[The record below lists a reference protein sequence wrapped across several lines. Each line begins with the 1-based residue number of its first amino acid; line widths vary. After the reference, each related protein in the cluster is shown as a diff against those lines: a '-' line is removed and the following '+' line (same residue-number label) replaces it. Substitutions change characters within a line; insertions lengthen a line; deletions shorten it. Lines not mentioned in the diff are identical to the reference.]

1 MSKSNKSTRKIVA
14 ITVKEGD
21 IIEATVAKVKHP
33 TPGVLLVIEG
43 NPMAFM
49 PNSTLIGKTPADKQ
63 ARRDALTATPGEKVR
78 VQVIE
83 TKDAGHDPA
92 NPEKQRLIV
101 NEIKPFLAQRDAE
114 SKDRKAQAQ
123 ERAAA
128 KVASTRAAVE
138 ALVVDMVYDGV
149 VVQIAEKDST
159 RNPGE
164 KFTFGAYVDIGGV
177 SGLLHNRAMDGAVK
191 VGDKVRVV
199 VESAQM
205 DGDKPRIALNAIKAA
220 DHDKSRELLSL
231 LNPGQKTNGRDVR
244 AANVDNVEGFT
255 MSIGEVGIPAFLPAA
270 DAHVKDTSVL
280 TKGSRTARV
289 IVTGQIIGGQYAL
302 VTREGV

>member
-1 MSKSNKSTRKIVA
+1 MSKSTKSNRKLVA
-14 ITVKEGD
+14 ITVREGD

-33 TPGVLLVIEG
+33 VPGVLLVIEG

-63 ARRDALTATPGEKVR
+63 ARRDALTANPGEKVR

-101 NEIKPFLAQRDAE
+101 NEIKPFLAQRDAD
-114 SKDRKAQAQ
+114 SKERKAQAQ

-128 KVASTRAAVE
+128 KVAGIRAAVE
-138 ALVVDMVYDGV
+138 ALVVDTVYDGV

-220 DHDKSRELLSL
+220 EHDKSRDLLSL
-231 LNPGQKTNGRDVR
+231 LIAGQKTNGRDVR
-244 AANVDNVEGFT
+244 AGNVDNVEGFT

-289 IVTGQIIGGQYAL
+289 IVTGEIIGGQYAL